1 MLELEQ
7 MGPDGLWQRC
17 GKVHGYRAGTR
28 HRRSIYGIHPL
39 ESKLPAFKSSMKI
52 LTPRQIDASTKGYIS
67 GTFQF
72 YTADGGKEYG
82 W

>member
-1 MLELEQ
+1 
-7 MGPDGLWQRC
+7 
-17 GKVHGYRAGTR
+17 
-28 HRRSIYGIHPL
+28 
-39 ESKLPAFKSSMKI
+39 MKI